1 MVPARF
7 ARRSWPVAMSLE
19 FKPRKFV
26 AVIFGTGMLP
36 TPRIECAYA
45 VAIPPELFW
54 PEPLCV
60 SSKPAWNECDDLI
73 QLIVSA
79 NCIKGLGL
87 KRGAAPA
94 RPNGA

>member
-1 MVPARF
+1 
-7 ARRSWPVAMSLE
+7 MSCAGPTSFE
-19 FKPRKFV
+19 FNPRKFV
-26 AVIFGTGMLP
+26 VVMFGTGMLP